1 MEKLTPKTA
10 APPPGVNWATGSC
23 NLCGKDVPVV
33 LDLAPGADR
42 RDVGE
47 EGCVYACPECSERV
61 VGLILTAYAE
71 WRWELAAVV
80 HYIWGHLTEPLT
92 PLLERLAANLR
103 AALGARD
110 GNDSWTREMLDAL
123 HKDELAVRRW
133 KAKVMAGFV
142 DLHDVERSE
151 YHEQADK
158 ILAALG
164 VELEPKEVEFRS
176 VEGREDVFTSG
187 RVKVEGSHERVSVWN
202 RGGLAGELVVTQGDG
217 EELLLRLGMER
228 KSSIC
233 SPSPEEMGREWAQDF
248 LQAEKESLKKLRRM
262 YHERAGWTGMAPA
275 TREYILAL
283 EDYVKRSIPDLD
295 KE

>member
-1 MEKLTPKTA
+1 MLKLTPNRDV
-10 APPPGVNWATGSC
+10 PGSAYLWASGKC
-23 NLCGKDVPVV
+23 DLCGKAEPLI
-33 LDLAPGADR
+33 LDIAPHPER
-42 RDVGE
+42 RDKGDP
-47 EGCVYACPECSERV
+47 GCVYACPECSKWV
-61 VGLILTAYAE
+61 VGLILAVYVE
-71 WRWELAAVV
+71 WRGCLAVV
-80 HYIWGHLTEPLT
+80 LHDIWGHLTEPLT

-103 AALGARD
+103 AALGVCDRS
-110 GNDSWTREMLDAL
+110 NPWTREMLDAL